1 MKISEY
7 IKSSL
12 DASDRKELEQALMFV
27 CMAIDGTAKKL
38 YPTMPVGQ
46 RFCKFINDNIKMKNS
61 FIVIVHGIGSG
72 ILKETTQKTLAINK
86 KVIEY
91 KIYPFNVGCTIA
103 KIDLTK

>member
-1 MKISEY
+1 MNLNDI
-7 IKSSL
+7 IFINNLPTL
-12 DASDRKELEQALMFV
+12 DLHGFDRQTAKV
-27 CMAIDGTAKKL
+27 AIDD
-38 YPTMPVGQ
+38 
-46 RFCKFINDNIKMKNS
+46 FINDNSKMKNR

>member
-1 MKISEY
+1 MNLNDI
-7 IKSSL
+7 IFIDNLPTL
-12 DASDRKELEQALMFV
+12 DLHGFDRQTAKV
-27 CMAIDGTAKKL
+27 AIDD
-38 YPTMPVGQ
+38 
-46 RFCKFINDNIKMKNS
+46 FINDNIKMKNI
-61 FIVIVHGIGSG
+61 FIVIIHGIGSG

>member
-1 MKISEY
+1 MNLNDI
-7 IKSSL
+7 IFINNLPTL
-12 DASDRKELEQALMFV
+12 DLHGFDRQTAKV
-27 CMAIDGTAKKL
+27 AIDD
-38 YPTMPVGQ
+38 
-46 RFCKFINDNIKMKNS
+46 FINDNIKMKNS

-72 ILKETTQKTLAINK
+72 ILKDTTQKSLAINK

>member
-1 MKISEY
+1 MNLNDI
-7 IKSSL
+7 IFINNLPTL
-12 DASDRKELEQALMFV
+12 DLHGFDRQTAKV
-27 CMAIDGTAKKL
+27 AIDD
-38 YPTMPVGQ
+38 
-46 RFCKFINDNIKMKNS
+46 FINDNIKMKNS

>member
-1 MKISEY
+1 MNLNDI
-7 IKSSL
+7 IFINNLPTL
-12 DASDRKELEQALMFV
+12 DLHGFDRQTAKV
-27 CMAIDGTAKKL
+27 AIDD
-38 YPTMPVGQ
+38 
-46 RFCKFINDNIKMKNS
+46 FINDNIKMKNN
-61 FIVIVHGIGSG
+61 FIVIIHGIGSG

>member
-1 MKISEY
+1 MNLNDI
-7 IKSSL
+7 IFINNLPTL
-12 DASDRKELEQALMFV
+12 DLHGFDRQTAKV
-27 CMAIDGTAKKL
+27 AIDD
-38 YPTMPVGQ
+38 
-46 RFCKFINDNIKMKNS
+46 FINDNIKMKNS
-61 FIVIVHGIGSG
+61 FIVIIHGIGSG

>member
-1 MKISEY
+1 MNLNDI
-7 IKSSL
+7 IFIDNLPTL
-12 DASDRKELEQALMFV
+12 DLHGFDRQTAKV
-27 CMAIDGTAKKL
+27 AIDD
-38 YPTMPVGQ
+38 
-46 RFCKFINDNIKMKNS
+46 FINDNIKMKNS

-72 ILKETTQKTLAINK
+72 ILKDTTQKTLAINK

>member
-1 MKISEY
+1 MNLNDI
-7 IKSSL
+7 IFIDNLPTL
-12 DASDRKELEQALMFV
+12 DLHGFDRQTAKV
-27 CMAIDGTAKKL
+27 AIDD
-38 YPTMPVGQ
+38 
-46 RFCKFINDNIKMKNS
+46 FINDNIKMKNN
-61 FIVIVHGIGSG
+61 FIVIIHGIGSG

>member
-1 MKISEY
+1 MNLNDI
-7 IKSSL
+7 IFINNLPTL
-12 DASDRKELEQALMFV
+12 DLHGFDRQTAKV
-27 CMAIDGTAKKL
+27 AIDD
-38 YPTMPVGQ
+38 
-46 RFCKFINDNIKMKNS
+46 FINDNIKMKNR

>member
-1 MKISEY
+1 MNLNDI
-7 IKSSL
+7 IFIDNLPTL
-12 DASDRKELEQALMFV
+12 DLHGFDRQTAKV
-27 CMAIDGTAKKL
+27 AIDD
-38 YPTMPVGQ
+38 
-46 RFCKFINDNIKMKNS
+46 FINDNIKMKNS